1 MPALCS
7 GAAGS
12 LLLASCSVLAT
23 VALNSELLDYFS
35 YHNSNTG
42 IGALSLRTLS
52 HSNTSCSPPPRDP
65 RIPPP
70 LACHEIP
77 PALTTWNSST
87 VVIQFLGY
95 RSRQRRSSIS
105 F

>member
-23 VALNSELLDYFS
+23 VALNSWTTFPITTRTLELGRSPCGRSPTRTPRAHQTTSGFTHPPATRLSRNSSSIANLELLNRCY
-35 YHNSNTG
+35 SNPRASFAPT
-42 IGALSLRTLS
+42 TL
-52 HSNTSCSPPPRDP
+52 
-65 RIPPP
+65 
-70 LACHEIP
+70 
-77 PALTTWNSST
+77 
-87 VVIQFLGY
+87 FY
-95 RSRQRRSSIS
+95 K